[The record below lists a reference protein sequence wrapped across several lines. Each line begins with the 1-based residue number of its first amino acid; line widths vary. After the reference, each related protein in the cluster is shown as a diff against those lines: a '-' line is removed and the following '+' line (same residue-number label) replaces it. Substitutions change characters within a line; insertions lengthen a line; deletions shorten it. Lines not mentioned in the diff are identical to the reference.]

1 MPSQRRTRDPSYIAR
16 GSVEH
21 ATFLGL
27 VKDEEGNWDIGD
39 KVPWLML
46 DPTGK
51 IMQLILESK
60 IRELEAPL
68 PKLQS
73 KDPRQPN
80 YAPLLWEPNDAVP
93 MRV

>member
-1 MPSQRRTRDPSYIAR
+1 VKND
-16 GSVEH
+16 
-21 ATFLGL
+21 
-27 VKDEEGNWDIGD
+27 KDEWEIGD
-39 KVPWLML
+39 QVPWLML

-51 IMQLILESK
+51 IMQLILEGK
-60 IRELEAPL
+60 IRELESPL

-73 KDPRQPN
+73 KDPRAPN